1 MKKLIVKSF
10 LIIGILIASSCESIV
25 EDINANPNDILTT
38 DVESKL
44 FLTGSLLANVQMQ
57 LGHLNRIGQMYSGQL
72 IGFSSLY
79 SNIYGFNLSTAEANS
94 EWNALYVGVL
104 TNMRN
109 ISNLACKKESFNDL
123 CF

>member
-44 FLTGSLLANVQMQ
+44 FLTGSLLANVQM
-57 LGHLNRIGQMYSGQL
+57 NWDI
-72 IGFSSLY
+72 
-79 SNIYGFNLSTAEANS
+79 
-94 EWNALYVGVL
+94 
-104 TNMRN
+104 
-109 ISNLACKKESFNDL
+109 
-123 CF
+123 